1 VRDRRSFLASL
12 HGRFGCLAGRVRLV
26 NALDDTDGDSLSHVT
41 HGESSEGWVL
51 GEGLHAHWLRWGHQN
66 NGGITGLDF
75 LGEVLHLLT
84 RTSVDLFF
92 KFGELAG
99 DVGGVAIQHWRVA
112 VSDLTRVIHDNDL
125 GGESLRF
132 LGWVIFR
139 VRSDVATTDVLDGHV
154 LHVEP
159 DVVTRSG
166 LLQRFVMHLNRLDFG
181 GHHNRRKGDDHTGL
195 DDTGLDSANGHSSN
209 ATDFVDILEGK
220 SEWLVVGSLGRDD
233 GIERLEHGGAL
244 ELALFDLL
252 VPSLVPAH
260 VGRGFDHVVS
270 VPSGNGDKGNSLGVE
285 TDLLHV
291 VRDFGLDFG
300 ESLLAVW
307 GLGGV
312 HLVNSDDELLD
323 TQRVGEK
330 GVLTCLAVLGDT
342 GLELTDT
349 GGDDQDG
356 TIGLRC
362 SRDHVLDEITMAG
375 SINDGDEELGG
386 QIVTPLPP
394 RGYGTHVLGLE
405 LPESDIDGD
414 TTFTLGLEL
423 VQNPSVLEGTFA
435 HFLGFLLELL
445 DSSLVDSSAFVD
457 QMAGGGGL
465 AGVDVTDNDDVDM
478 SLVFAT
484 WCHGEQELLLSVRQ
498 SKSDSKMG

>member
-1 VRDRRSFLASL
+1 MA
-12 HGRFGCLAGRVRLV
+12 A
-26 NALDDTDGDSLSHVT
+26 
-41 HGESSEGWVL
+41 
-51 GEGLHAHWLRWGHQN
+51 
-66 NGGITGLDF
+66 ITGLDF

-84 RTSVDLFF
+84 STSVDLFF

-112 VSDLTRVIHDNDL
+112 VSDLTRVIHDDDL

-132 LGWVIFR
+132 LGWVIFG
-139 VRSDVATTDVLDGHV
+139 VRGDVATTDVLDGHV

-195 DDTGLDSANGHSSN
+195 DDTGFDSANGHSSN
-209 ATDFVDILEGK
+209 ATDLVDILEGK

-233 GIERLEHGGAL
+233 GIERL
-244 ELALFDLL
+244 
-252 VPSLVPAH
+252 
-260 VGRGFDHVVS
+260 
-270 VPSGNGDKGNSLGVE
+270 GNGDKGNSLGVE
-285 TDLLHV
+285 SDLLHV

-307 GLGGV
+307 GLSGV

-375 SINDGDEELGG
+375 SINDGDEE
-386 QIVTPLPP
+386 
-394 RGYGTHVLGLE
+394 VLGLE

-423 VQNPSVLEGTFA
+423 
-435 HFLGFLLELL
+435 
-445 DSSLVDSSAFVD
+445 
-457 QMAGGGGL
+457 
-465 AGVDVTDNDDVDM
+465 
-478 SLVFAT
+478 
-484 WCHGEQELLLSVRQ
+484 
-498 SKSDSKMG
+498 